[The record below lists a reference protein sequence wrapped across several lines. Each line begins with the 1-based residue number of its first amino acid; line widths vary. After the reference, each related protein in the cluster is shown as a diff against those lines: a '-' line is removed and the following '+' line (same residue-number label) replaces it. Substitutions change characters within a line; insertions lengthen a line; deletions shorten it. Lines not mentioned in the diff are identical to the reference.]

1 MRLVCTCMR
10 YVMKSCCLS
19 EEFLAQARDRG
30 GGMCLGGLPT
40 AALRT
45 NAGVAAL
52 MSDVPYDRL
61 CSQARRVGRG
71 IESGGR
77 CLV

>member
-19 EEFLAQARDRG
+19 EEFLARARDRD
-30 GGMCLGGLPT
+30 GGMCLSGLPT
-40 AALRT
+40 AELRA
-45 NAGVAAL
+45 NVGVAAL
-52 MSDVPYDRL
+52 ISDVPYDRL